1 MSKPVDPSYFG
12 RPSQNISQAVSFD
25 SLPYISLTQLGFINQ
40 DSVAVFYR
48 NFRRSLARL
57 FAGPGLSTS
66 ILRTAHYILVASDL
80 HSASTLLQVAAD
92 LVPFLFGSVD
102 RRNLST
108 YLTHCA
114 PLRWPRPSPSPSPS
128 PERPLSCHRNL

>member
-1 MSKPVDPSYFG
+1 VSKPVDPSYFG

-25 SLPYISLTQLGFINQ
+25 SLPYLSLTQLGFKQ
-40 DSVAVFYR
+40 DSVAAFYR

-57 FAGPGLSTS
+57 FAGPGLFD
-66 ILRTAHYILVASDL
+66 LDTARYILVASDL

-102 RRNLST
+102 RRDLLT
-108 YLTHCA
+108 YFTRCA
-114 PLRWPRPSPSPSPS
+114 PLRWPRPSPSPLRS
-128 PERPLSCHRNL
+128 PERRSACHRNL